1 MPLYLTAAVYGF
13 GALAW
18 LAIDPNRRVA

>member
-1 MPLYLTAAVYGF
+1 VTAAVYAA

-18 LAIDPNRRVA
+18 LAIDPTQRLTTDG